1 MGLSE
6 EHETEKETE
15 RMSEEIIAE
24 KFPNL
29 MQNINLHILKAQL
42 TPSRINSKRSTPRHI
57 ISKLLEDLMNTDSKI
72 SK

>member
-57 ISKLLEDLMNTDSKI
+57 ISKLLEAKGKKRS
-72 SK
+72 